1 MQKVGAGGGGRDFQK
16 HMWEATA
23 CILLIFYF
31 GA

>member
-1 MQKVGAGGGGRDFQK
+1 MQKVGAGGGGDFQK